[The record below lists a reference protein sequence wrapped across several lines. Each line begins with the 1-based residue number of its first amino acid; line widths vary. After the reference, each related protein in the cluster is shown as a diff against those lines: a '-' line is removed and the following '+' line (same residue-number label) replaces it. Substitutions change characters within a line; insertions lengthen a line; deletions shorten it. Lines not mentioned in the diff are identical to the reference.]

1 MPIKPELRDM
11 LVREYIKCAK
21 DPVYFM
27 KKYCYI
33 QHPQRGRVMFNLYP
47 FQEKVLTLF
56 KDQENIIV
64 LKSRQ
69 LGISTLA
76 AGYSLWLMT
85 FHKDKNILAL
95 ATTQDTARNLVTK
108 VVFMYDNLPKWMQL
122 PATTKNKLSLTLS
135 NGSRITAKSSSP
147 NAARSEAVSLLLM
160 DECQTSIPEQ
170 LTIRNKNTGEQRK
183 VSFQELYERRVFQD
197 LEVETPTGFK
207 PFLGVKKT
215 TKNHSILFTF
225 EDRDTLRCSD
235 SHKIKGE
242 DGTFYYASMLWEGD
256 KIYNGLQIKK
266 REELEGEVDLYDFI
280 GIEGSEYITEGKYVH
295 HNCAFIDNAEETY
308 TAAQQT
314 LATGGASM
322 LLSTP
327 AGVGNWFHQM
337 WEKAEN
343 GENTFLPV
351 RLPWTVHP
359 ERDQTW
365 RDKQEADLGKR
376 MAAQECLTGDTRVF
390 IKIPGSRPGVAT
402 LEDLYIFNQ
411 TVRGIEVK
419 TPSGFQPFLGIKKTK
434 KEEYLRIELETG
446 VEVKCS
452 LNHKFP
458 VRGERIKAQ
467 TLRVGDKL
475 GTETGEKLIVEIE
488 KISEPAELYDLVEVG
503 KDHLFYANG
512 VISSN
517 CDADFLTSGDTFF
530 ELEDILYMES
540 TYAMDPLERRGVD
553 GNLWIWQPA
562 DYTRSYMVSADV
574 SRGDSEDYSAFHIID
589 LETCEQV
596 GEYKGKISPKDFGN
610 LLVGIGTEY
619 NNALLV
625 VENASIGWATIEQI
639 LERNYS
645 NLYYSSRNKMDTVE
659 SYMRKY
665 DREQLVPGFINSVQT
680 RPLLTDK
687 GQQYVREKGVIIHS
701 KRTLSEMRAFIWKNG
716 KPQSQPGYNDDLVMS
731 LCIGLYVRDTALRM
745 RQQGLD
751 IARTQMYLLSTIN
764 TRNQLPVYN
773 NTAPV
778 NNPYQI
784 RIGNGEVEDTTWVL
798 G

>member
-1 MPIKPELRDM
+1 MAIKPELRDM

-33 QHPQRGRVMFNLYP
+33 QHPQRGRVIFNLYP

-85 FHKDKNILAL
+85 FHKDKQVLAL

-108 VVFMYDNLPKWMQL
+108 VSFMYENLPKWMQL
-122 PATTKNKLSLTLS
+122 PATTKNKLSLILS
-135 NGSRITAKSSSP
+135 NGSGIEAKSSSP
-147 NAARSEAVSLLLM
+147 HSARGMACSLLLV
-160 DECQTSIPEQ
+160 DE
-170 LTIRNKNTGEQRK
+170 
-183 VSFQELYERRVFQD
+183 
-197 LEVETPTGFK
+197 
-207 PFLGVKKT
+207 
-215 TKNHSILFTF
+215 
-225 EDRDTLRCSD
+225 
-235 SHKIKGE
+235 
-242 DGTFYYASMLWEGD
+242 A
-256 KIYNGLQIKK
+256 
-266 REELEGEVDLYDFI
+266 
-280 GIEGSEYITEGKYVH
+280 
-295 HNCAFIDNAEETY
+295 AFIDNIAETF

-314 LATGGASM
+314 LATGGSAM
-322 LLSTP
+322 ILSTP
-327 AGVGNWFHQM
+327 NGVGNWYHQM

-359 ERDQTW
+359 ERDQAW
-365 RDKQEADLGKR
+365 RDKQNADLGTR
-376 MAAQECLTGDTRVF
+376 MAAQE
-390 IKIPGSRPGVAT
+390 
-402 LEDLYIFNQ
+402 
-411 TVRGIEVK
+411 
-419 TPSGFQPFLGIKKTK
+419 
-434 KEEYLRIELETG
+434 
-446 VEVKCS
+446 
-452 LNHKFP
+452 
-458 VRGERIKAQ
+458 
-467 TLRVGDKL
+467 
-475 GTETGEKLIVEIE
+475 
-488 KISEPAELYDLVEVG
+488 
-503 KDHLFYANG
+503 
-512 VISSN
+512 

-540 TYAMDPLERRGVD
+540 TYSMDPLERRGVD

-639 LERNYS
+639 LERGYN

-659 SYMRKY
+659 SYMKKY
-665 DREQLVPGFINSVQT
+665 DRDQLVPGFINSVQT

-687 GQQYVREKGVIIHS
+687 GQQYVREKSVVIHS
-701 KRTLSEMRAFIWKNG
+701 KRTLSEMRAFVWKNG
-716 KPQSQPGYNDDLVMS
+716 KPQAQPGYNDDLVMS
-731 LCIGLYVRDTALRM
+731 LCIGLYIRDTALRM

-751 IARTQMYLLSTIN
+751 IARKQMDLLSTVN
-764 TRNQLPVYN
+764 TRPELSVYN
-773 NTAPV
+773 SRTPL
-778 NNPYQI
+778 NNPY
-784 RIGNGEVEDTTWVL
+784 RIQLGNGEVEDTTWVL

>member
-1 MPIKPELRDM
+1 MAIKPELRDM

-33 QHPQRGRVMFNLYP
+33 QHPQRGRIMFNLYP

-170 LTIRNKNTGEQRK
+170 VTIRNKNTGEQRK
-183 VSFQELYERRVFQD
+183 VSFQELYEKGVFQD

-215 TKNHSILFTF
+215 TKNHSVLFTF
-225 EDRDTLRCSD
+225 EDGNTLRCSD

-242 DGTFYYASMLWEGD
+242 NGTFYYASMLWEGD
-256 KIYNGLQIKK
+256 RIYNGLQIKE
-266 REELEGEVDLYDFI
+266 RQEVEGEIDLYDFV
-280 GIEGSEYITEGKYVH
+280 GIEGSEYITEGRYVH

-314 LATGGASM
+314 LATGGSSM

-327 AGVGNWFHQM
+327 NSVGNWFHKM

-365 RDKQEADLGKR
+365 RDKQDADLGSR
-376 MAAQECLTGDTRVF
+376 MAAQE
-390 IKIPGSRPGVAT
+390 
-402 LEDLYIFNQ
+402 
-411 TVRGIEVK
+411 
-419 TPSGFQPFLGIKKTK
+419 
-434 KEEYLRIELETG
+434 
-446 VEVKCS
+446 
-452 LNHKFP
+452 
-458 VRGERIKAQ
+458 
-467 TLRVGDKL
+467 
-475 GTETGEKLIVEIE
+475 
-488 KISEPAELYDLVEVG
+488 
-503 KDHLFYANG
+503 
-512 VISSN
+512 

-530 ELEDILYMES
+530 ELEDILYMEN

-596 GEYKGKISPKDFGN
+596 GEYKGKLSPKDFGN

-687 GQQYVREKGVIIHS
+687 GQQYVREKSVIIHS

-731 LCIGLYVRDTALRM
+731 LCIGLYIRDTALRM

-751 IARTQMYLLSTIN
+751 IARKQMDLLSTVN
-764 TRNQLPVYN
+764 TRNQTPVYN
-773 NTAPV
+773 TIMPV
-778 NNPYQI
+778 NNPY
-784 RIGNGEVEDTTWVL
+784 RIQLGNGEIEDTTWVL
-798 G
+798 D